1 MIYTQYATTAT
12 IVAKE
17 FAPGNEPDMPGLV
30 QIEFRNGERHWRSP
44 WQLRADGGMDEIK
57 AAAADVPEKDSRDN

>member
-1 MIYTQYATTAT
+1 MIYTQYATLVT

-30 QIEFRNGERHWRSP
+30 QIEFRNGERRWRSP
-44 WQLRADGGMDEIK
+44 WQLRADGGLDEIK
-57 AAAADVPEKDSRDN
+57 AAAANAPEGDSRAN

>member
-1 MIYTQYATTAT
+1 MIFTQYGAPVT

-30 QIEFRNGERHWRSP
+30 QIEFSDGERRWRTP
-44 WQLRADGGMDEIK
+44 WQLRADGGIDEIK
-57 AAAADVPEKDSRDN
+57 AAAANVPKKDSSNN